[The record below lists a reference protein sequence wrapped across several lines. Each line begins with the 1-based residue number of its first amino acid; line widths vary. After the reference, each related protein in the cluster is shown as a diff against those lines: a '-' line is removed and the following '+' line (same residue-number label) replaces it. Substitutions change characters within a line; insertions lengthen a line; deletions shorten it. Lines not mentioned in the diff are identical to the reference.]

1 MPKTR
6 TWILIADAGN
16 ARVLETAGLGQPLYA
31 VPDMASSQDLPRS
44 HDLGN
49 DRLPRGHESV
59 GATRHAIEPK
69 SDPHRE
75 LKRSF
80 AKEIADRLTS
90 AAEAKSFERLIIVAP
105 PVMLGD
111 LRQALPRSVK
121 DRTAAEIAKDLVAVP
136 DHDIRKH
143 LLDVVAF

>member
-1 MPKTR
+1 MQKTR
-6 TWILIADAGN
+6 TWVLVADAGN
-16 ARVLETAGLGQPLYA
+16 ARVLETEGLGQALQP
-31 VPDMASSQDLPRS
+31 VSGMHWSQELPRS
-44 HDLGN
+44 SELGH

-59 GATRHAIEPK
+59 GPGRHAVEPK

-75 LKRSF
+75 LKRTF
-80 AKEIADRLTS
+80 AKDIAARLVA

-111 LRQALPRSVK
+111 LRQELPRAVK

-136 DHDIRKH
+136 DHEIRKH